1 MEIVDHG
8 KGQCRDCKAYSG
20 MWVFR
25 GSREINMRMRE
36 FENVGVG
43 RLGLLK
49 TIDSLW
55 KAEYNFLKLSI
66 FPTPVKVSPF
76 HVYSC
81 NARMELP
88 NCRV

>member
-1 MEIVDHG
+1 MG
-8 KGQCRDCKAYSG
+8 KGSVGIAKPTPACGSSG
-20 MWVFR
+20 E
-25 GSREINMRMRE
+25 SREINMRMRE